1 MQSIK
6 TVEGFIARHD
16 KWKEPLLKFREIM
29 LATELT
35 ETIKWGSPVYTLGGK
50 HVAGMGAFKS
60 YVGIW
65 FFQGAFLKDPY
76 KKLINAQE
84 GKTLALRQLRFATNE
99 ELDYELVKEYV
110 AEAIQNQKEGK
121 EIKPDLKKPLV
132 IPDELKAKFESDKEL
147 KKCFRELTLSK
158 QREYAEYI
166 SDAKREETKQK
177 RIEKI
182 IPMIKKK
189 IGMSDKYKR
198 K

>member
-65 FFQGAFLKDPY
+65 FFQWAFLKDPY